1 MHDHRDGP
9 CSGDSFF
16 GFRTLVKFIDSGFEM
31 YQPTVEVFLA
41 HWFLLVEPKVNVR
54 DIGGVAG
61 IAQQDHFPE
70 HSYSWQ
76 VMLQIEVDEEVF
88 DQRVHQKFVVEPINQ
103 VADLRSGL
111 DVFLA
116 HFVRSLLSE
125 SW

>member
-1 MHDHRDGP
+1 MQ
-9 CSGDSFF
+9 
-16 GFRTLVKFIDSGFEM
+16 FIHCGFEM

-41 HWFLLVEPKVNVR
+41 HWFLLVEPKVNVG
-54 DIGGVAG
+54 DVGGVAG